1 MPVLNYQ
8 KWKADKVESGECRQ
22 TIRGLRTRPF
32 RVGDRLYHYSG
43 LRTKNCRKLGESF
56 CVRVGRIRIEKRG
69 ITLDGRQLW
78 LSEEV
83 ALARAD
89 GFATLHDML
98 KWFQS
103 THRLPFN
110 GQLVVWEVFE
120 SVAEKR
126 AKGGAW

>member
-22 TIRGLRTRPF
+22 TIRGMRKRPF

-43 LRTKNCRKLGESF
+43 LRTKNCRRLGESF
-56 CVRVGRIRIEKRG
+56 CTRVGVIRIEKNG
-69 ITLDGRQLW
+69 IALDGRRLW

-89 GFATLHDML
+89 GFATLYDMYE
-98 KWFQS
+98 WFQS
-103 THRLPFN
+103 THRLPFD
-110 GQLVVWEVFE
+110 GQLVVWEAFE

-126 AKGGAW
+126 VKGGA